1 MRIIE
6 LGTNFYTT
14 GQSDGPLVHY
24 LNPNASKTI
33 KMFRYDFVK
42 KLIESQNAQTIVD
55 LGCAGNGTEHDVPLF
70 ENIF

>member
-1 MRIIE
+1 
-6 LGTNFYTT
+6 
-14 GQSDGPLVHY
+14 
-24 LNPNASKTI
+24 
-33 KMFRYDFVK
+33 MFRYDFVK